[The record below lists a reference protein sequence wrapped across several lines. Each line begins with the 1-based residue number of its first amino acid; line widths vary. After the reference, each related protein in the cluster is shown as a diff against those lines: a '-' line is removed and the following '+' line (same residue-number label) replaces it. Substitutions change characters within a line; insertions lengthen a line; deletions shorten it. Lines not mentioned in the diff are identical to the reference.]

1 MENKDVLY
9 NSEMSTNDLPSVRI
23 RKLQDWFKQLDLL
36 ILDNVIEN
44 FPVRQMRIRLG
55 AILKKLP
62 QCDA

>member
-1 MENKDVLY
+1 MAYNDVLY
-9 NSEMSTNDLPSVRI
+9 NSEMSANDLPSVRI
-23 RKLQDWFKQLDLL
+23 RKLQLWFKQLDLL

-55 AILKKLP
+55 AVLKKLP